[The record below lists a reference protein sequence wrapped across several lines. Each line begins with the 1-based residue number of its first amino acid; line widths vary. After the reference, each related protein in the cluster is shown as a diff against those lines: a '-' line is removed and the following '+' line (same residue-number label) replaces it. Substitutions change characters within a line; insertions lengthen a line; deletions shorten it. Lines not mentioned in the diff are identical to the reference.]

1 MHCFLHEGEM
11 GPWAGKVAA
20 GESVFPSL
28 LVGSEPT
35 PGLELVLGL
44 ILWKDWGGGLFK
56 RQEEEYL
63 TT

>member
-1 MHCFLHEGEM
+1 MHCFPHEGEV

-44 ILWKDWGGGLFK
+44 ILWKD
-56 RQEEEYL
+56 
-63 TT
+63 